1 MKFFQKLWCKALL
14 LLLSILLPGYV
25 NQLQS
30 QVLKPPPFNRP
41 IDVIG
46 NKFYFIKG
54 FPDTLIMG
62 QFIIITEEYDKGGNW
77 DEASKT
83 YQHLNGIGRVQF
95 SCQKPLVFP
104 WAAAIWKDAV
114 MKPVLVKVVDSVVDN
129 NQLTVNDAALLGL
142 KTQVGTQ
149 VELMLPHYAD
159 KAVDLSRYLTDV
171 LAVKKPEGIRVRFTD
186 ITVKAIKQ
194 GASRGAVLAGIA
206 RYPSDPPIPEA
217 PFRLNVAPGFQ
228 LEVSALVIS
237 PIKGS
242 AATARLILPPSLSQD
257 NNCEGAAL
265 DLGSIALSPKCEFYK
280 ELPDSN
286 YGVFNVGATTLGVA
300 GRGYVVD
307 FSSALTY
314 APVAKPAAWKGVV
327 LLKGD
332 SKGSPVDSVISN
344 IGYLQAPYAFT
355 LGLVESTGLSAV
367 FNNTAPYRYGT
378 TQPFGYTLAFATAQ
392 VTVAASQVS
401 GGFLRNGTAAL
412 PRSAVRQANDAS
424 ITLTQ
429 MSMVIRPSMDL
440 MGFALILPNIGL
452 YWGDLIAAGGGERKS
467 FGIENISREAILF
480 FSAKPRPVFQPVS
493 GSGKT
498 FANPLFTVSPGVIDS
513 FSIQG
518 ATFFNFSVLVVNA
531 PDIPGNWRPNDPVMP
546 WNNSPVRFMLTG
558 NTQKW
563 LNVMTE
569 GVNCNIAGDIGD
581 APPGL
586 KLGDPSKPL
595 YVGIDAFQT
604 QGFYANKTASLHSTI
619 VLQCVESSV
628 ITCNFSSFVK
638 EPAPVNS
645 VLAFKEMVFTST
657 ANNAGGKLAIG
668 ANDSL
673 SYWGLKLV
681 QKPGFSASG
690 LVSVKTGQIILTAAG
705 LSEERHFAQPFWVNW
720 GEILANG
727 SVGRLFFDFNSAG
740 QQFDKFN
747 FVHSA
752 VALSPFDPTAKG
764 FLRVGGMAHFPFFGG
779 DYLHIQDIYDPTAA
793 AAPFN
798 SRIVKLSSQSMGSF
812 LPTNPDIAG
821 NWQDGLGIFNFKLAY
836 NAVTQ
841 DGFIGN
847 GKSALRNLL
856 GGDIGSTLDMN
867 SRGTCMR
874 IGSNLMDQR
883 SIALGPV
890 ANISNITRIWGCAC
904 VKDDAIENLV
914 VGGEV
919 TNAANVSVAARVGS
933 YLSAI
938 MQVTPAQAKITIDG
952 EAYMSLAL
960 SLDAVVNGHM
970 QLTMN
975 TAEGFLE
982 GEVQGKLRVAEGAVL
997 VGSSLEAEGQ
1007 VNWHLGADFQEL
1019 QGMVSL
1025 SVMHTGGG
1033 TGVGAGFYIGHNA
1046 PKSRA
1051 WVLIGNDPR
1060 FNLNTAA
1067 LPDNLTGVYGS
1078 IHIHQ
1083 GVNLYVVSGDYDLYL
1098 GLGAFVLTPGAATQ
1112 LGGVL
1117 PAIGLP
1123 YVVGNLGGRIHGDIL
1138 GGLVSAG
1145 AYFDMQV
1152 IGPYPFS
1159 FEGTVGLE
1167 GCVLWVFCGSV
1178 DVSVG
1183 LNSSQ
1188 GFYIR

>member
-1 MKFFQKLWCKALL
+1 MKFLQKSWYKALQ
-14 LLLSILLPGYV
+14 ILLPVLLSASG

-30 QVLKPPPFNRP
+30 QIIKPPPPNRL

-46 NKFYFIKG
+46 NKFYFLKG
-54 FPDTLIMG
+54 FPDTLVMG
-62 QFIIITEEYDKGGNW
+62 QFTIVVEEYDKGGNW
-77 DEASKT
+77 EEASKT
-83 YQHLNGIGRVQF
+83 YQHLNGIGRIQF
-95 SCQKPLVFP
+95 TCYKPVVFP

-114 MKPVLVKVVDSVVDN
+114 MKPVLVTIVDSVVEN
-129 NQLTVNDAALLGL
+129 NQLTVKDATLLGL
-142 KTQVGTQ
+142 KTQTGTQ
-149 VELMLPHYAD
+149 VELMVPHYGD

-171 LAVKKPEGIRVRFTD
+171 IAVKKPEGIRVRFTD
-186 ITVKAIKQ
+186 LTVKALKQ
-194 GASRGAVLAGIA
+194 GAALGAVLTGIA
-206 RYPSDPPIPEA
+206 RYPSDPPIPA
-217 PFRLNVAPGFQ
+217 TPFRLNIAAGFQ
-228 LEVSALVIS
+228 LEVSALTIS

-242 AATARLILPPSLSQD
+242 AATARLILPPSLTQ
-257 NNCEGAAL
+257 NNDCDGAGL
-265 DLGSIALSPKCEFYK
+265 DLGTIALSKNCEFYK

-286 YGVFNVGATTLGVA
+286 YGVFNVGATTLGIS

-327 LLKGD
+327 LLNGG
-332 SKGSPVDSVISN
+332 SKGSPIDSVVSN
-344 IGYLQAPYAFT
+344 IGYLQAPYAFS
-355 LGLVESTGLSAV
+355 LGLVESTGLSAL
-367 FNNTAPYRYGT
+367 FTNTAPYRYGT
-378 TQPFGYTLAFATAQ
+378 TQPFGYTLEFNTAQ
-392 VTVAASQVS
+392 INVAASQVT
-401 GGFLRNGTAAL
+401 GGFLRNGTASL
-412 PRSAVRQANDAS
+412 PRTAVRQANDATL
-424 ITLTQ
+424 TLTQ
-429 MSMVIRPSMDL
+429 MNLVVRPSMDV
-440 MGFALILPNIGL
+440 MGFALILPNTGL
-452 YWGDLIAAGGGERKS
+452 YWGDLIAAGGGDRKS
-467 FGIENISREAILF
+467 FGIENISREALLF
-480 FSAKPRPVFQPVS
+480 FSAKPRAVFQPVS
-493 GSGKT
+493 VNGKN
-498 FANPLFTVSPGVIDS
+498 FANPLTTINAAVIDS
-513 FSIQG
+513 FNIQG

-531 PDIPGNWRPNDPVMP
+531 PDIPGTWKPNDPVMP

-563 LNVMTE
+563 LNVVTE
-569 GVNCNIAGDIGD
+569 GVHCNIAGDIGD

-595 YVGIDAFQT
+595 YVGIDPFQT
-604 QGFYANKTASLHSTI
+604 QGFYGNKTANLHSTI
-619 VLQCVESSV
+619 LLQCVESSV
-628 ITCNFSSFVK
+628 ITCDFRSFIK

-645 VLAFKEMVFTST
+645 VLTFKEMVFTST

-681 QKPGFSASG
+681 QKPGFSSAG

-705 LSEERHFAQPFWVNW
+705 LSEERHFAQPFWINW

-727 SVGRLFFDFNSAG
+727 AVGRLFFDFNSAG

-752 VALSPFDPTAKG
+752 VALSPFDPAAKG

-779 DYLHIQDIYDPTAA
+779 DYLHIQDLYDPSKAGV
-793 AAPFN
+793 PFDK
-798 SRIVKLSSQSMGSF
+798 RVVTLSNQAMGSF
-812 LPTNPDIAG
+812 LPTDRSIGG
-821 NWQDGLGIFNFKLAY
+821 NWQDGLGIFNFTLDYSSAS
-836 NAVTQ
+836 Q

-847 GKSALRNLL
+847 GTSALRNLI

-867 SRGTCMR
+867 SRGTCIR
-874 IGSNLMDQR
+874 IGTNLLDQR
-883 SIALGPV
+883 SISLGPV

-904 VKDDAIENLV
+904 ISNDGIENLV

-938 MQVTPAQAKITIDG
+938 MQITPAMAKITVDG

-1033 TGVGAGFYIGHNA
+1033 TGVGAGFYIGKNA

-1060 FNLNTAA
+1060 FNLNTTA
-1067 LPDNLTGVYGS
+1067 LPNNLTGVYGS

-1098 GLGAFVLTPGAATQ
+1098 GLGAFMLTPGAASQ

-1117 PAIGLP
+1117 PAVGLP
-1123 YVVGNLGGRIHGDIL
+1123 YVVGNLGGRIHGEIL